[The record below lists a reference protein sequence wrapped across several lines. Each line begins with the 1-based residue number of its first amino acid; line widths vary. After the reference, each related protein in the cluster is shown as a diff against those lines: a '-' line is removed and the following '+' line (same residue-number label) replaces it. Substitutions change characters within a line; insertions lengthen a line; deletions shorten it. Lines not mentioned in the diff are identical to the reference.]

1 MGVKLVRGPKVKNK
15 TKKGTKTQDFKMR
28 GPKVKNRENRG
39 TKSVIKPFFMNFFIV
54 TFNSF

>member
-28 GPKVKNRENRG
+28 GLKVKNRENRG
-39 TKSVIKPFFMNFFIV
+39 TKSVINPRFYVRK
-54 TFNSF
+54 TFVSIL